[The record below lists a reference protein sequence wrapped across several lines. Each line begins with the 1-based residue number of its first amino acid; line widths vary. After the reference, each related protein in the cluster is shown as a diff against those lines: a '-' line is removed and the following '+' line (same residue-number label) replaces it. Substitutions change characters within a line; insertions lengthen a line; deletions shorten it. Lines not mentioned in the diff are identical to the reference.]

1 MVHRSSDEGLDLQ
14 AFLAGAGQ
22 SLTGAQSTLGAP
34 TSMQSEFVLSSAELD
49 AKVTL
54 AADPTG
60 RLRVQPLSSRD
71 AQRATLH
78 ADAISTL
85 HINFVATA
93 AGSEGIGASPPSRP
107 ATEVIAEIRQ
117 RPDLVAL
124 QDILG
129 DLAIEAAYVSQ
140 TKQWLVTARD
150 PKGRVVREVIAPDAP
165 ERM

>member
-1 MVHRSSDEGLDLQ
+1 MVQGAPDEGLDLQ

-22 SLTGAQSTLGAP
+22 SLAGAQSALGAP
-34 TSMQSEFVLSSAELD
+34 ASLQSEFVLSSAELD

-60 RLRVQPLSSRD
+60 KLYVQPLSSRD

-85 HINFVATA
+85 RINFVATA
-93 AGSEGIGASPPSRP
+93 AGTEALDASAPARP
-107 ATEVIAEIRQ
+107 ATEVIDEIRR

-124 QDILG
+124 QEILG
-129 DLAIEAAYVSQ
+129 DLVIDATYIPK
-140 TKQWLVTARD
+140 TRQWLATARD
-150 PKGRVVREVIAPDAP
+150 PKGRIVREVIAPDAP
-165 ERM
+165 RRE